1 MAQIT
6 IVTSKEEQDKVI
18 KVLKELNGAVTPV
31 STIASMAGM
40 RQARTRY
47 VLMDLVD
54 QGRIERVA
62 SKAFNKYYVRY
73 SYVVLEK

>member
-6 IVTSKEEQDKVI
+6 IETSREEQDKVI

-31 STIASMAGM
+31 STIANMAGL

-54 QGRIERVA
+54 QGRVERVA
-62 SKAFNKYYVRY
+62 SKAFNKHYVRY
-73 SYVVLEK
+73 SYNVLEK

>member
-6 IVTSKEEQDKVI
+6 IETSKEEQEAVL

-47 VLMDLVD
+47 VLIDLVD
-54 QGRIERVA
+54 QGRVERIA

-73 SYVVLEK
+73 SYNVLEK

>member
-6 IVTSKEEQDKVI
+6 IETSKEEQDVVI
-18 KVLKELNGAVTPV
+18 KVLKELKGAVTPV
-31 STIASMAGM
+31 STIASMAGL

-62 SKAFNKYYVRY
+62 SKAFNKHYVRY
-73 SYVVLEK
+73 SYNVLEK